1 MSITLQEALQIA
13 EKNKYADK
21 LISIREYHDR
31 YVMSYAY
38 SDKDILCESPIYVM
52 KDTGKVG
59 VFFPPD
65 YSEEYYNSGIN
76 IPIPQE

>member
-1 MSITLQEALQIA
+1 MAITLQEAIQIA

-21 LISIREYHDR
+21 LVSIREYHDR

-38 SDKDILCESPIYVM
+38 ADGSVSCDSPMYIM
-52 KDTGKVG
+52 KDTGEVG

-65 YSEEYYNSGIN
+65 YSKEYYYSGIN
-76 IPIPQE
+76 VPILQK